1 MKKYL
6 PIIIFILGFTGFL
19 VTRLELENTEK
30 TKNFSRTPTS
40 FSKKCEKNFQT
51 LNLKTLDNQEIKLSN
66 LNIPI
71 IIINF
76 WAAWCGV
83 CLEEIPSMVALRKKF
98 STEEVLILGI
108 SSDDENSIAEL
119 KRVEKQ
125 YGINF
130 PIVPDYSGEIFNLF
144 DISSIPSTI
153 IFHKGKVLEI
163 TKEPKDFNSIEFIET
178 IERLLNKRLALTSQT

>member
-6 PIIIFILGFTGFL
+6 PIILFILAFIGFL
-19 VTRLELENTEK
+19 VTQLGFENFEK
-30 TKNFSRTPTS
+30 TKNFSKSPS
-40 FSKKCEKNFQT
+40 SLSKKYEKNFQT
-51 LNLKTLDNQEIKLSN
+51 LNLKTLDSQEIKLSTA
-66 LNIPI
+66 NIPI
-71 IIINF
+71 VILNF
-76 WAAWCGV
+76 WAAWCGP
-83 CLEEIPSMVALRKKF
+83 CLEELPSMVALRKKF
-98 STEEVLILGI
+98 STQEILILGI

-153 IFHKGKVLEI
+153 IFYKGRIIEI
-163 TKEPKDFNSIEFIET
+163 NKGPKDFEAVEFIE
-178 IERLLNKRLALTSQT
+178 ILEKLFNKKIAMNY

>member
-19 VTRLELENTEK
+19 VTQLELENTEK
-30 TKNFSRTPTS
+30 TKNFSRSPSS
-40 FSKKCEKNFQT
+40 FSKKYEKHFQT

-71 IIINF
+71 IILNF
-76 WAAWCGV
+76 WAAWCGL
-83 CLEEIPSMVALRKKF
+83 CLEELPSMVALRKKF
-98 STEEVLILGI
+98 SPEEVLILGI

-125 YGINF
+125 FGINF

-178 IERLLNKRLALTSQT
+178 IERLLNKRLAITN